1 MKKATRFASVVLA
14 AVLTFSLAGC
24 GSSDAGTS
32 STQSS
37 KNASGKTYTIG
48 ICQLVQHEALDAATQ
63 GFKDALTDKLGDN
76 VKFDEQNAAGDAPTC
91 STICTTFAT
100 NNYDLPIRSRYLEH
114 PLPIMQQRSTY
125 PTGPVPLAEISPE
138 QQILHHLTSR
148 PNASLNYSRM
158 PKM

>member
-37 KNASGKTYTIG
+37 KNSSGKTYTIG

-63 GFKDALTDKLGDN
+63 FNTSVTFVPRLNL
-76 VKFDEQNAAGDAPTC
+76 P
-91 STICTTFAT
+91 ST
-100 NNYDLPIRSRYLEH
+100 
-114 PLPIMQQRSTY
+114 
-125 PTGPVPLAEISPE
+125 
-138 QQILHHLTSR
+138 
-148 PNASLNYSRM
+148 
-158 PKM
+158 